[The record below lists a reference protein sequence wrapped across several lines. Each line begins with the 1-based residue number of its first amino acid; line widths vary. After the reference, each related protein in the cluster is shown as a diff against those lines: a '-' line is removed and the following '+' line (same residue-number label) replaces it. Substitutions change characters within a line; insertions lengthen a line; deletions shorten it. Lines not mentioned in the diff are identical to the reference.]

1 MGLKF
6 RRGTNAQKSGSLAFG
21 EPYVNTDLGTLQ
33 IGGLTGDI
41 TLGASGTGSQGS
53 FAGISGSS
61 LDITGN
67 AKIDGNLILGG
78 TITIGDAST
87 DNVVVNADLSSSIIP
102 NDDNAFDLGSTSKR
116 YRAIYGTN
124 IYGAINATNGVI
136 SGSSQLN
143 TLATTGSNTF
153 KGNQTI
159 IGSGAGFAA
168 YISTSVNDATL
179 GLDTTANV
187 NAMYFLKA
195 TEKNFEVSFDTTNA
209 NGIFRLLPYDNNS
222 FIQIGNP
229 SNSGNNNTDYVFVA
243 ESTYGNVLLGPGIGN
258 ATSYLGGSTPLTDKV
273 QIAGN
278 LYVSG
283 AIKANSFTGSIAATN
298 GVVSGSSQ
306 VTLSSTTGYSDFS
319 SSLNSR
325 ILTEKGRVDAILSAA
340 DADKDSFAEIV
351 TLINSVDT
359 TNDSA
364 FASFYTASVGRLNN
378 LESTSASLLIET
390 ANLESFS
397 SSALTRLSAL
407 ESETSNLESFSSSAL
422 TRLTNLEGTDIGITL
437 TGDVTGT
444 GTITNLGNVSFATTI
459 AANSVALGTDTTGD
473 YVASLVAGTNI
484 TLSNNSGESATPTI
498 GLTNNAITI
507 AGQSTALGSSITAET
522 IRTAIGAVVTG
533 SAQIDVAST
542 TGDIA
547 LGTRTSGNYV
557 ATITGGTGV
566 SSTGATTGEGIAHT
580 ISIGQPVATS
590 DNVRFNSI
598 GVGVAASATAGRIDA
613 ANDIVAFSS
622 SDIRFKENI
631 KPIENALQKIS
642 KISGNTYDWKE
653 ENKIEHGYEGN
664 DVGVIAQEI
673 EEVLPQLV
681 QTREN
686 GYKAVKYDKLV
697 ALLIEGIKEQQ
708 QQIHSLTIEVEELK
722 KQKGL

>member
-229 SNSGNNNTDYVFVA
+229 SNSGNSNTDYVFVA

-258 ATSYLGGSTPLTDKV
+258 ATSYLGGSTPL
-273 QIAGN
+273 
-278 LYVSG
+278 
-283 AIKANSFTGSIAATN
+283 
-298 GVVSGSSQ
+298 
-306 VTLSSTTGYSDFS
+306 
-319 SSLNSR
+319 
-325 ILTEKGRVDAILSAA
+325 
-340 DADKDSFAEIV
+340 
-351 TLINSVDT
+351 
-359 TNDSA
+359 
-364 FASFYTASVGRLNN
+364 
-378 LESTSASLLIET
+378 
-390 ANLESFS
+390 
-397 SSALTRLSAL
+397 
-407 ESETSNLESFSSSAL
+407 
-422 TRLTNLEGTDIGITL
+422 
-437 TGDVTGT
+437 
-444 GTITNLGNVSFATTI
+444 
-459 AANSVALGTDTTGD
+459 
-473 YVASLVAGTNI
+473 
-484 TLSNNSGESATPTI
+484 
-498 GLTNNAITI
+498 
-507 AGQSTALGSSITAET
+507 
-522 IRTAIGAVVTG
+522 
-533 SAQIDVAST
+533 
-542 TGDIA
+542 
-547 LGTRTSGNYV
+547 
-557 ATITGGTGV
+557 
-566 SSTGATTGEGIAHT
+566 
-580 ISIGQPVATS
+580 
-590 DNVRFNSI
+590 
-598 GVGVAASATAGRIDA
+598 
-613 ANDIVAFSS
+613 
-622 SDIRFKENI
+622 
-631 KPIENALQKIS
+631 
-642 KISGNTYDWKE
+642 
-653 ENKIEHGYEGN
+653 
-664 DVGVIAQEI
+664 
-673 EEVLPQLV
+673 
-681 QTREN
+681 
-686 GYKAVKYDKLV
+686 
-697 ALLIEGIKEQQ
+697 
-708 QQIHSLTIEVEELK
+708 
-722 KQKGL
+722 